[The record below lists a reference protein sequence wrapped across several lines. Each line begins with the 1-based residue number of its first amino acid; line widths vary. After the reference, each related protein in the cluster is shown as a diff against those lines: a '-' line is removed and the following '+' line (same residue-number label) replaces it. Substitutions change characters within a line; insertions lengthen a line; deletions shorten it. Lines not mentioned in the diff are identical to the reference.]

1 MRQINFSEELRYDG
15 DRNGISLMITLMHQ
29 GNEMTVPAKIDT
41 GADVCLFSH
50 EIGVALGIPIEQGEY
65 LLLGGLTGTLEAY
78 GHGVTLQSGNI
89 AVQSIV
95 YFAKYP
101 GLQRNLLGRQG
112 WLRNLKLGLID
123 YDNLLYLSP
132 YDEA

>member
-65 LLLGGLTGTLEAY
+65 LLLGGLPAPSKHMVTESRSKVATSPFRASSTLP
-78 GHGVTLQSGNI
+78 NI
-89 AVQSIV
+89 RVSNAIYWDDKVGCAISNSV
-95 YFAKYP
+95 
-101 GLQRNLLGRQG
+101 
-112 WLRNLKLGLID
+112 
-123 YDNLLYLSP
+123 
-132 YDEA
+132 